1 MEEWAT
7 TSYAIDVKVFI
18 IYYLHVLICRQ
29 LESDLHQAQQLPKKH
44 HISGPE
50 MKDNQLVEADED
62 LLDVK
67 AVRKEG
73 LVTTPQ
79 KVCQT
84 RLYTGQI

>member
-1 MEEWAT
+1 
-7 TSYAIDVKVFI
+7 
-18 IYYLHVLICRQ
+18 
-29 LESDLHQAQQLPKKH
+29 
-44 HISGPE
+44 